1 MVTVCQKLPQTP
13 EFRGRHEREASAAGD
28 MNIFAWGIPA
38 GCLRLSFQL
47 AEDPR
52 SGESSL
58 QAVGV
63 AAEAAGQFVIPFINR
78 LTAMCMTYFHN

>member
-1 MVTVCQKLPQTP
+1 
-13 EFRGRHEREASAAGD
+13 

-58 QAVGV
+58 QAVVAVAVVV
-63 AAEAAGQFVIPFINR
+63 AAAVEAGQFVIPFINR
-78 LTAMCMTYFHN
+78 LTGMRITYSHN

>member
-1 MVTVCQKLPQTP
+1 M
-13 EFRGRHEREASAAGD
+13 RGEAGAAGD

-38 GCLRLSFQL
+38 ARLSFQL

-58 QAVGV
+58 QIGGGGGWWGG
-63 AAEAAGQFVIPFINR
+63 AG
-78 LTAMCMTYFHN
+78 MCMTNFTVDQRPNDDGLSSLWSDGLVLVRTLRFL

>member
-1 MVTVCQKLPQTP
+1 
-13 EFRGRHEREASAAGD
+13 

-58 QAVGV
+58 QAVVAVVV
-63 AAEAAGQFVIPFINR
+63 AAEEAGQFVIPFINR
-78 LTAMCMTYFHN
+78 LTGMRITYFHN